1 RFGITQR
8 LNFYSTEEMESI
20 IRRSARILGCGIE
33 RDASLVV
40 AKRSRG
46 TPRIANRLL
55 RRVRDIA
62 EVRHEGRITAE
73 VAASAL
79 EMLEVDAI
87 GLDAQDRAF
96 LDALIRKFN
105 GGPVGLNTLAVSL
118 SEDEDTLIDMVEPY
132 LIQ

>member
-1 RFGITQR
+1 
-8 LNFYSTEEMESI
+8 
-20 IRRSARILGCGIE
+20 
-33 RDASLVV
+33 D
-40 AKRSRG
+40 
-46 TPRIANRLL
+46 
-55 RRVRDIA
+55 
-62 EVRHEGRITAE
+62 

-132 LIQ
+132 LIQVGFVSRTPRGRVATRAAYEHLGLTPPAEIPEPGDLFGGVEE